1 MSAKLILDAND
12 MHESFFRDT
21 VLIGIVC
28 AYPSYRFCAL
38 MNSCLDLRLARDG
51 ESDICVKNSQNTSS
65 YFAFYRYQEPM
76 ASNEF
81 SLYELKREKQFLLPE
96 LKQLDYLFMMK
107 GPEAEEDAD
116 KYTEALRT
124 IPDIQLAQLID
135 MDKLKNV
142 DYLMI

>member
-1 MSAKLILDAND
+1 MSAKWVLDSNE

-38 MNSCLDLRLARDG
+38 MNSCFDLRLARDG
-51 ESDICVKNSQNTSS
+51 ESDVCVKSQNNSN
-65 YFAFYRYQEPM
+65 YFALYRYHAPM
-76 ASNEF
+76 TSNEF

-107 GPEAEEDAD
+107 GPTAEDDAD

-135 MDKLKNV
+135 MERLKNV
-142 DYLMI
+142 DYLMT